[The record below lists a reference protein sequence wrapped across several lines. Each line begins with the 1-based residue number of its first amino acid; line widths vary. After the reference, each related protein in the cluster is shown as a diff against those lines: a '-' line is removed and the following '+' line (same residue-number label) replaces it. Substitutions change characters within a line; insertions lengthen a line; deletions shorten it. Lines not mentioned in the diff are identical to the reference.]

1 MSDSIDTDEESTV
14 EEVDPAEMT
23 GEDADPARTTGEDA
37 DPTETTVEGDRTLA
51 ALAHA
56 SSLFASFLG
65 PILFLILAD
74 DDDELVKQNA
84 KNALNFQ
91 IVVFVA
97 LVISGLLT
105 VVLVGF
111 LLLPIIGVIDLVLV
125 LIATVKA
132 NDGEVYKYPYTP
144 DII

>member
-1 MSDSIDTDEESTV
+1 M
-14 EEVDPAEMT
+14 
-23 GEDADPARTTGEDA
+23 
-37 DPTETTVEGDRTLA
+37 EGDTTLA

-56 SSLFASFLG
+56 SALVASFFG
-65 PILFLILAD
+65 PLLFLILAD
-74 DDDELVKQNA
+74 DDDELVKRNA

-105 VVLVGF
+105 VVLIG
-111 LLLPIIGVIDLVLV
+111 LLLIPLIAVIDLVLV

-132 NDGEVYKYPYTP
+132 NDGEVYQYPYTP

>member
-1 MSDSIDTDEESTV
+1 MSDD
-14 EEVDPAEMT
+14 T
-23 GEDADPARTTGEDA
+23 GEERGGGDATPGETAEEPATASETTGEGDTEPA
-37 DPTETTVEGDRTLA
+37 DERVEGDTTLA

-56 SSLFASFLG
+56 SALVASFFG
-65 PILFLILAD
+65 PLLFLILAD
-74 DDDELVKQNA
+74 EDDELVKRNA

-105 VVLVGF
+105 VVLVG
-111 LLLPIIGVIDLVLV
+111 LLLIPLIAVIDLVLV

-132 NDGEVYKYPYTP
+132 NDGQVYEYPYTP